1 MQSEGA
7 RIVRK
12 LANRRAD
19 QRRPAARYAPPSPNQ
34 ADPRPA
40 ADQPWPNGSS
50 TLLGSSP
57 SAPFR
62 LRTTAIAPGGRWTP
76 HDRLL
81 RLSLYRQ
88 ELAQRPNQAKPMP
101 PSEPQGQN
109 WSTSNLTVSLLVHGS
124 PSGPQLRRWCRRI
137 DRGREVHVVRVRLPS
152 LIARLMARTKQ
163 NRGHHRNRK
172 VKSGRQVTCQYPVWS
187 MGRPVASFCVCRQC
201 GPRNACCGFRVDG

>member
-1 MQSEGA
+1 MRWLLFVVVSAAVWLISSRMHSEGA

-34 ADPRPA
+34 TDPRPA

-88 ELAQRPNQAKPMP
+88 ELAQRPNQAKPRP
-101 PSEPQGQN
+101 PSEPQGQK
-109 WSTSNLTVSLLVHGS
+109 WSTSNLAVSLLVHGS
-124 PSGPQLRRWCRRI
+124 PSGPLWRLSALWTLKRVLWFSSRWL
-137 DRGREVHVVRVRLPS
+137 VQP
-152 LIARLMARTKQ
+152 
-163 NRGHHRNRK
+163 
-172 VKSGRQVTCQYPVWS
+172 P
-187 MGRPVASFCVCRQC
+187 
-201 GPRNACCGFRVDG
+201 